1 MAENRV
7 TSIAA
12 EVLAAPVSQARVS
25 AVAAEVLATPS
36 SEARVSSIALE
47 ALVSVAAAPGM
58 PTSSRAIVII
68 LGG

>member
-12 EVLAAPVSQARVS
+12 EVLAAPVSQAKVS
-25 AVAAEVLATPS
+25 AVAAEVLAAGV
-36 SEARVSSIALE
+36 SEARISSIALE
-47 ALVSVAAAPGM
+47 ALVSVAVVPDVTDS
-58 PTSSRAIVII
+58 PNVIIMI